1 MKKIAI
7 TGLLLILI
15 SGFGLAQ
22 KTIEFTETHHNF
34 GTIKEEAGNVV
45 HSFTFKN
52 TGNIPLLIQN
62 VKASCGCTAPK
73 WTKAPIAPGQE
84 GEIEI
89 TFNPLRRPGPFTK
102 TINVFTTGTP
112 ASIRLV
118 VSGKVIERPKT
129 IADYYP
135 RLIGDQN
142 FGQLRLKRSVIPF
155 YKITNKE
162 IKTDSFA
169 VVNVWDKPIKVGL
182 RNIPEHISYKS
193 EPEIL
198 QPNQKG
204 SLIVTYNAEKKNDWG
219 AVYDYLYLTINDK
232 VVNNSRVSISADISQ
247 DFSKLSEKDLANA
260 PKIDFKQTVYDFGT
274 IGQNKKI
281 EFEFEFTNNGKS
293 DLLLHKIKATCGCTT
308 VNPSKN
314 IIKPGESSSLKAIFN
329 SGTFSGKQSKY
340 ITVISNDPKQPE
352 VRLRLTGN
360 VVNN

>member
-84 GEIEI
+84 GEIE
-89 TFNPLRRPGPFTK
+89 
-102 TINVFTTGTP
+102 
-112 ASIRLV
+112 
-118 VSGKVIERPKT
+118 
-129 IADYYP
+129 
-135 RLIGDQN
+135 N
-142 FGQLRLKRSVIPF
+142 FGQLRLKRSVITF

-352 VRLRLTGN
+352 VRLRMTGN